1 MVQNGNSLG
10 RMTVSICILHYNR
23 IEELIKTIAEIDKS
37 DFKEHEIIIVDNAS
51 TSFDKKLLKK
61 SNSKLRI
68 IELKKNV
75 GISGWNYALKAAR
88 GEFFLLLDDDS
99 YPEKGAIK
107 KAIKYFNENPSVSV
121 IAAKVIN
128 NRTGNIET
136 RDFNEKPDFFV
147 GCGAFMRREV
157 YEKIGG
163 FNEIIFIYLHEL
175 DYSARVYSAGY
186 NIKYVEEVI
195 VYHNQSLIRE
205 YGNKADPYF
214 SQFRFYNYSISYFIF
229 LVSYFSLSNIIKY
242 LPKWIINRLIVAI
255 SYKFWCEFFKF
266 IFYVIYNLP
275 KIWKTRE
282 PLPKSIQ
289 EFYRFGNIPLIDQ
302 DYFKK

>member
-1 MVQNGNSLG
+1 MKNNPLV
-10 RMTVSICILHYNR
+10 TVNILSFNR
-23 IEELIKTIAEIDKS
+23 KDELRITLIKVFEQDYKNIEV
-37 DFKEHEIIIVDNAS
+37 IVDNAS
-51 TSFDKKLLKK
+51 SDGTQEMVKNEFPEVKLIGLKE
-61 SNSKLRI
+61 NI
-68 IELKKNV
+68 
-75 GISGWNYALKAAR
+75 GIAGWNKGFEAAK
-88 GEFFLLLDDDS
+88 GEYVLVLDDDS
-99 YPEKGAIK
+99 YPEKFALERALKWFGKIPNLG
-107 KAIKYFNENPSVSV
+107 I

-128 NRTGNIET
+128 NRIGKIET
-136 RDFNEKPDFFV
+136 ENFRENPDFFV
-147 GCGAFMRREV
+147 GCGAIIKKEV
-157 YEKIGG
+157 YNRVGG
-163 FNEIIFIYLHEL
+163 FNKSIFIYLHEL

-205 YGNKADPYF
+205 YGNKVDPYF
-214 SQFRFYNYSISYFIF
+214 SPFRFYNYSISYFIF

-275 KIWKTRE
+275 KIWKTRN

-289 EFYRFGNIPLIDQ
+289 EFYRFGNIALIDQ
-302 DYFKK
+302 DYFKKQ